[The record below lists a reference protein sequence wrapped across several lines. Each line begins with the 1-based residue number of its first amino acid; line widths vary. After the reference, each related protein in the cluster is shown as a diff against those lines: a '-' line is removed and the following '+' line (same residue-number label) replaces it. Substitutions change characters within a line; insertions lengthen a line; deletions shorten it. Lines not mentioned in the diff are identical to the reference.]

1 MTLKGEFEENYKQIL
16 NEKYHLPREWEER
29 YRIEFCYKE
38 SDHGATFRAR
48 DLSGGGRYILKYA
61 YGAES
66 ERLEAEA
73 EVTQALNEWDRI
85 LCVREGDAV
94 YMLRPYL
101 EGISLAE
108 ADRSCFDTEE
118 KMVDTAL
125 ELTFEVS
132 RLHHYRSKVIHRD
145 IKPENVILRPTG
157 SMDLIDFET
166 VRNYKAGKESD
177 TCCLGTRQTAAPE
190 QFGFGQSDERT
201 DVYGIG
207 KTLLYLWTGDYK
219 LESLKVLHPHSKLNK
234 IIEKC
239 CAFDPDDRYSSV
251 DHLREDLLRYRR
263 KLEKQDM
270 RFQMAMIAFFILF
283 GVVCV
288 LCYHMYEKEKEL
300 FDAQKEIRAAKEAQQ
315 MSDTADTGELQNYTG
330 RLVISGW
337 DMTDYRDALIE
348 IVRGIPEQHYE
359 KTAEQAQALVQK
371 LYEDDFL
378 KGITPEDPVTHADD
392 EEWLKTYHITRMGY
406 EKVADDLAY
415 RNEFLQST
423 LPDYAGKAD
432 YIGFALRNMLENT
445 DVDEDGEI
453 RYTQLRLLQEGTMD
467 EQNLPYALD
476 EFLQSLTAALEET
489 L

>member
-1 MTLKGEFEENYKQIL
+1 M
-16 NEKYHLPREWEER
+16 
-29 YRIEFCYKE
+29 
-38 SDHGATFRAR
+38 
-48 DLSGGGRYILKYA
+48 
-61 YGAES
+61 
-66 ERLEAEA
+66 
-73 EVTQALNEWDRI
+73 
-85 LCVREGDAV
+85 
-94 YMLRPYL
+94 
-101 EGISLAE
+101 
-108 ADRSCFDTEE
+108 
-118 KMVDTAL
+118 
-125 ELTFEVS
+125 
-132 RLHHYRSKVIHRD
+132 
-145 IKPENVILRPTG
+145 
-157 SMDLIDFET
+157 
-166 VRNYKAGKESD
+166 
-177 TCCLGTRQTAAPE
+177 
-190 QFGFGQSDERT
+190 
-201 DVYGIG
+201 
-207 KTLLYLWTGDYK
+207 
-219 LESLKVLHPHSKLNK
+219 LHPNSKFNK

-263 KLEKQDM
+263 KLEKQDI
-270 RFQMAMIAFFILF
+270 RFQMVMIAFFILF

-288 LCYHMYEKEKEL
+288 LCYHMYEQEKKL
-300 FDAQKEIRAAKEAQQ
+300 FDAQKEILAAREAQQ
-315 MSDTADTGELQNYTG
+315 TADSVITGKLQDYTG

-348 IVRGIPEQHYE
+348 IVQGIPEQHYE

-406 EKVADDLAY
+406 EKIADDLAY

>member
-1 MTLKGEFEENYKQIL
+1 MTLKREFEENYKQIL

-48 DLSGGGRYILKYA
+48 DLSGGGRFILKYA
-61 YGAES
+61 YGENAK
-66 ERLEAEA
+66 RLEAEA
-73 EVTQALNEWDRI
+73 EVTQALNEWDQI
-85 LCVREGDAV
+85 LCLREGEAV

-108 ADRSCFDTEE
+108 ADRFCFDTEE

-132 RLHHYRSKVIHRD
+132 RLHHCRPKVIHRD

-201 DVYGIG
+201 DIYGIG
-207 KTLLYLWTGDYK
+207 KTLLYLWTGNYE
-219 LESLKVLHPHSKLNK
+219 LEGLKVLHPRSRLNK
-234 IIEKC
+234 MIEKC
-239 CAFDPDDRYSSV
+239 CAFDPNDRYQSV
-251 DHLREDLLRYRR
+251 DSLREELLRYRR

-270 RFQMAMIAFFILF
+270 RFQMAMIAFFVLL

-288 LCYHMYEKEKEL
+288 LCYRMYEMEKEL
-300 FDAQKEIRAAKEAQQ
+300 FDVQKEILTAKKTQQ
-315 MSDTADTGELQNYTG
+315 TAELIVTGELQDYKG

-337 DMTDYRDALIE
+337 NMTDYRDALIE
-348 IVRGIPEQHYE
+348 IVQGVPEQHYE
-359 KTAEQAQALVQK
+359 KTAEQAKALVRK

-378 KGITPEDPVTHADD
+378 KEITPEDPAIHADD
-392 EEWLKTYHITRMGY
+392 EEWLKTYQITRMGY
-406 EKVADDLAY
+406 EKIADDLAY
-415 RNEFLQST
+415 RDEFLLNR
-423 LPDYAGKAD
+423 LPDFTEKAD
-432 YIGFALRNMLENT
+432 YIGFALRNMLEST
-445 DVDEDGEI
+445 DVNEDGEI
-453 RYTQLRLLQEGTMD
+453 VYTQLRLLQEGTMD

-476 EFLQSLTAALEET
+476 EFLQAVTASLEET
-489 L
+489 W